1 MDGTGTHAGFTGS
14 HSQLAKAGSR
24 YPLLSSTDVYL
35 VGFDAQSATGP
46 EISAIAHHAISVASL
61 ADIIKSPTAVSSTIF
76 SHLAEK
82 FERFLVHFDVAVV
95 NVNELPLAENYS
107 RNNGLSYEDTLEL
120 LETFLSSP

>member
-1 MDGTGTHAGFTGS
+1 
-14 HSQLAKAGSR
+14 
-24 YPLLSSTDVYL
+24 
-35 VGFDAQSATGP
+35 
-46 EISAIAHHAISVASL
+46 
-61 ADIIKSPTAVSSTIF
+61 
-76 SHLAEK
+76 LAEK